1 MAAGTIVQQIEETV
15 ARCREMDGSLNERL
29 TVVANAVRSLNPKF
43 ADAIEELIARLR
55 QGGAGTEAPQLG
67 EPMPAFLLPDENGTL
82 IGLDDLIRT
91 GPVAMVFNRGHWCP
105 YCRLNTVALS
115 EVHKEAGRSGA
126 RIVAITPETQAYTR
140 RLKTWAN
147 APFPILT
154 DMDNGYALS
163 LGLAVWV
170 GSEVERYN
178 KIAGVNLPSY
188 QGNESWTIPIPA
200 TFIVGAD
207 GLIKGRYVDP
217 DYRQRMAM
225 DELVQGL
232 KAASN

>member
-1 MAAGTIVQQIEETV
+1 MAAGPIVEQIEETV
-15 ARCREMDGSLNERL
+15 ARCRAMDGSLNERL
-29 TVVANAVRSLNPKF
+29 TVVANAVRSLNPQF
-43 ADAIEELIARLR
+43 ADAIDQLISRLR
-55 QGGAGTEAPQLG
+55 RGGAGAEAPRLG
-67 EPMPAFLLPDENGTL
+67 DPMPAFLLPDENGAL
-82 IGLDDLIRT
+82 VGLDDLVRT
-91 GPVAMVFNRGHWCP
+91 GPAAIVFNRGHWCP

-115 EVHKEAGRSGA
+115 EVHEEARRCGA
-126 RIVAITPETQAYTR
+126 QIVAITPEMQAYTR

-154 DMDNGYALS
+154 DMDNGLALS

-200 TFIVGAD
+200 TFVVGTD
-207 GLIKGRYVDP
+207 GLIKARYVDP
-217 DYRQRMAM
+217 DYRRRMAM
-225 DELVQGL
+225 DELL
-232 KAASN
+232 RALEAAAS